1 MTSKDGYRR
10 LAFAMCRQ
18 ALRERDFAFA
28 RSSTGRLALA
38 VIDNR
43 LMEEMFMRRQPFP
56 VRRYIRIKQ
65 IDDNEKRRRA
75 EMEVTEK

>member
-1 MTSKDGYRR
+1 MNKDGYRR
-10 LAFAMCRQ
+10 LAVAMCRQ
-18 ALRERDFAFA
+18 ALLDRDFAFA

-43 LMEEMFMRRQPFP
+43 LMEEMFMRRHPLA
-56 VRRYIRIKQ
+56 VRRYIRRKQ

-75 EMEVTEK
+75 EMEVTEQ

>member
-1 MTSKDGYRR
+1 MNKDGYRR
-10 LAFAMCRQ
+10 LAVAMCRQ
-18 ALRERDFAFA
+18 ALRERDFASA

-43 LMEEMFMRRQPFP
+43 LMEEMFMRRKPLS
-56 VRRYIRIKQ
+56 VRRYIRRKQ

-75 EMEVTEK
+75 EMEATEQ

>member
-1 MTSKDGYRR
+1 MNKDGYRR

-43 LMEEMFMRRQPFP
+43 LMEEMFMRRHPLA
-56 VRRYIRIKQ
+56 VRRYIRKQ

-75 EMEVTEK
+75 EMEVTEQ